1 MTTVRPA
8 DSTPP
13 GLYPEKADGSNI
25 GIWAIGAG
33 HATTHAFSAAFYLLL
48 PYVAQ
53 DLHLTFSQVGL
64 LISVRQFM
72 SIVVNLPAGMIVDTL
87 GKRRLLMGLAL
98 GLAVGP
104 YLIVAA
110 TTRYPVLLLSM
121 ALIGVGVFLWHP
133 AAITSISDMY
143 PNRRGFG
150 LAIHEVGANLGDTLA
165 PLGTG
170 VLLGYLVWRQLLTVS
185 VVVGL
190 AFALL
195 ILRFVASAGRRRAE
209 PTGGF
214 SFRAYAEGIRALTS
228 NVSLLILAAVSG
240 VRSLT
245 QQGLNT
251 FLPLYLARD
260 LKMPAA
266 LLGAYLTM
274 VQASGMIA
282 TPLAGTLSDR
292 LGPKRVATAGMVA
305 TSLALVAFAG
315 FRRGAAFVTALAFL
329 GFFLYSMR
337 PAIFRWAIG
346 LTPRQYEG
354 TAVGILFT
362 SQALFSTIMPLIG
375 GAVADRYG
383 LLPVFYVIAGA
394 VIVANIGV
402 FTVPDL
408 RPPAAGGEKTV

>member
-1 MTTVRPA
+1 MTTVRPTNL
-8 DSTPP
+8 TPP
-13 GLYPEKADGSNI
+13 ASHHEPNGTSV

-48 PYVAQ
+48 PSVAQ
-53 DLHLTFSQVGL
+53 DFHLTFSQIGL
-64 LISVRQFM
+64 LISLRQVM
-72 SIVVNLPAGMIVDTL
+72 SFLVNLPAGFIVDTV
-87 GKRRLLMGLAL
+87 GKRRLLMGLSL
-98 GLAVGP
+98 SLAVGP

-110 TTRYPVLLLSM
+110 TARYPVLLLSM
-121 ALIGVGVFLWHP
+121 VLIGVGVFLWHP
-133 AAITSISDMY
+133 AAITSISEMY
-143 PNRRGFG
+143 PTRRGFG

-170 VLLGYLVWRQLLTVS
+170 LLLGYLAWRRLLALS
-185 VVVGL
+185 VIAGLVLALLLLRLVVGG
-190 AFALL
+190 
-195 ILRFVASAGRRRAE
+195 RNRGKETAG
-209 PTGGF
+209 GM
-214 SFRAYAEGIRALTS
+214 SLHAYAEGIRAMTS
-228 NVSLLILAAVSG
+228 NASLLILTAVSG

-245 QQGLNT
+245 QQGLST

-305 TSLALVAFAG
+305 TSLALIAFAA

-354 TAVGILFT
+354 TAVGVLFT
-362 SQALFSTIMPLIG
+362 SQALFSTLMPLIG
-375 GAVADRYG
+375 GVVADRYG

-394 VIVANIGV
+394 VVVANFGV
-402 FTVPDL
+402 FAVPDL
-408 RPPAAGGEKTV
+408 HRPAARGKKTA

>member
-1 MTTVRPA
+1 MTTVRPT
-8 DSTPP
+8 DSNPQVP
-13 GLYPEKADGSNI
+13 HAEKTDGSNI

-48 PYVAQ
+48 PYVAR

-72 SIVVNLPAGMIVDTL
+72 SIVVNLPAGVIVDTL
-87 GKRRLLMGLAL
+87 GKRRLLMGLSL

-110 TTRYPVLLLSM
+110 TARYPVLLLSM

-165 PLGTG
+165 PLGAG

-185 VVVGL
+185 VGVGL

-195 ILRFVASAGRRRAE
+195 ILRFVASADRRRAE
-209 PTGGF
+209 PTGRF
-214 SFRAYAEGIRALTS
+214 SLRAYAAGIRALTS

-245 QQGLNT
+245 QQGLST

-260 LKMPAA
+260 LKMPAI
-266 LLGAYLTM
+266 LVGAYLTM

-292 LGPKRVATAGMVA
+292 IGPKRVATAGMVA

-375 GAVADRYG
+375 GVVADRYG

-394 VIVANIGV
+394 VVIANIGV
-402 FTVPDL
+402 FAVPDL
-408 RPPAAGGEKTV
+408 RPPAAGGTKTA